1 MKKAIVTIKFTDG
14 ETGYF
19 KNDDVIARNIDD
31 AMICD
36 VEYANGL
43 CRGLNFC
50 IKTYEDKQTDYA
62 QVVLLDDLKK
72 VRK

>member
-1 MKKAIVTIKFTDG
+1 MKKAIVMIKFTDG

-36 VEYANGL
+36 VEYAM
-43 CRGLNFC
+43 
-50 IKTYEDKQTDYA
+50 DYA
-62 QVVLLDDLKK
+62 GV
-72 VRK
+72 